1 MRYIMLVYET
11 AADLDS
17 RDDPTG
23 DPYVAAWRA
32 YHKALVEANV
42 YVGGAPLKQ
51 AATATTVRLREG
63 RRQVQDGPFAEAKEV
78 LGGFNLIEAEDMDE
92 AVRIAS
98 HFPWVQT
105 GCVEIR
111 PVRDIGAVRHRVGAP
126 PAGAAASRP

>member
-42 YVGGAPLKQ
+42 YVGGAPGGAGPDLAR
-51 AATATTVRLREG
+51 AA
-63 RRQVQDGPFAEAKEV
+63 PAEM
-78 LGGFNLIEAEDMDE
+78 GLI
-92 AVRIAS
+92 V
-98 HFPWVQT
+98 P
-105 GCVEIR
+105 
-111 PVRDIGAVRHRVGAP
+111 
-126 PAGAAASRP
+126 